1 MRNSQGSVSHLSGF
15 FTKDCTEQSF
25 LSAEVVL
32 ALRCNLTY
40 QNVCGFNLCTNSDN
54 TFFVQILQRIVT
66 HVRDVSGD
74 FFWSQLGISRF
85 CFIFYDVKRSQNVVH
100 QKFLVEDDRVLVVVT
115 FPSHES
121 NQKVLSEGDFTQ
133 FCRRSVSDDFSF
145 FYVLAV
151 TNNWSLVD
159 TGTLVGSLELEQFIF
174 V

>member
-1 MRNSQGSVSHLSGF
+1 M
-15 FTKDCTEQSF
+15 
-25 LSAEVVL
+25 
-32 ALRCNLTY
+32 
-40 QNVCGFNLCTNSDN
+40 
-54 TFFVQILQRIVT
+54 
-66 HVRDVSGD
+66 
-74 FFWSQLGISRF
+74 
-85 CFIFYDVKRSQNVVH
+85 KRSQNVVH